1 MTAIPPIP
9 PMPPSPP
16 IQPAHDGATEFGVW
30 LIPGPTGQQQL
41 VLEGDPSG
49 DWIEAS
55 IEGQILLTVP
65 RPSASCPS
73 VSSAPCLVDGHE
85 LVVYAVTWDRGSS
98 ARCDVFVDGYSLS
111 TRHSVSV
118 IAQREAAA
126 WDATHSARQSSKF
139 RRLGKGSL
147 ESLVFVAVLSWGE
160 MSVVSLGARST
171 LGFFLAGALVVG
183 ANLALV
189 RPWRFAFGWLRKSDW
204 HQPQVGIAA
213 CGIAVGFGLSAI
225 PIALVALALSRLA

>member
-1 MTAIPPIP
+1 VTAIPPTQVAP
-9 PMPPSPP
+9 PPT
-16 IQPAHDGATEFGVW
+16 QPAHDGATEFGVW
-30 LIPGPTGQQQL
+30 FIPGPTGQQQL

-55 IEGQILLTVP
+55 IEGQILFTVP

-73 VSSAPCLVDGHE
+73 VSSAPCVVYGHE

-111 TRHSVSV
+111 TRHPVSV

-126 WDATHSARQSSKF
+126 WDATHSARQSSRF

-171 LGFFLAGALVVG
+171 LGFLLAGALVVG

-225 PIALVALALSRLA
+225 PIALVALALSRLV